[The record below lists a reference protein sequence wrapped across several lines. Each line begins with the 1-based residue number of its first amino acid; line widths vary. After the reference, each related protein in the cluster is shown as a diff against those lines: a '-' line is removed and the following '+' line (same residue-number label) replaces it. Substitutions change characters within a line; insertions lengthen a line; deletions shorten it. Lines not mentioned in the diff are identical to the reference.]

1 MGQSQS
7 TNSQDN
13 AHSTEPLSKG
23 RKEDYYELLGIE
35 HDASTD
41 E

>member
-7 TNSQDN
+7 TNFRDDAYS
-13 AHSTEPLSKG
+13 AEPSSKE
-23 RKEDYYELLGIE
+23 RKEDYYELLGIQ